1 MRSWVT
7 ALCLVGVSLL
17 HAYDR
22 GPWLGNGLEI
32 DVCASYAFQTFDK
45 LNRNGQ
51 TMVYKSRDHFFNGG
65 VEVAPWDCFDIKI
78 EAQVARTT
86 DHSLFFQYA
95 RAGMRYLLFDE
106 LLGSP
111 FTVTV
116 GGFVEAASKKA
127 LYDLA
132 TPEHGTVEAEAH
144 LAIGR
149 ELWGWSCNNWIWR
162 SWALGAVGFANK
174 GAGWLRGRVAV
185 ARQICGC
192 VVLWAG
198 AEGLVGLGE
207 RPLPPPA
214 LFTGYGP
221 IAHRSIDGQIGCLGQ
236 MGLIGWFSFDY
247 SYRFHAANFPEQAQR
262 FTLAVII
269 PLSI

>member
-1 MRSWVT
+1 M
-7 ALCLVGVSLL
+7 GVSAL
-17 HAYDR
+17 HAQDW

-32 DVCASYAFQTFDK
+32 DLRGAYSFQTYDK

-51 TMVYKSRDHFFNGG
+51 TVPYSSRDHFFNGG
-65 VEVAPWDCFDIKI
+65 VEVAPWDSFDLRI

-86 DHSLFFQYA
+86 THRTLFFQYV
-95 RAGMRYLLFDE
+95 RAGMRYVLCDE

-116 GGFVEAASKKA
+116 GGFAETASKRA
-127 LYDLA
+127 LYDLS

-149 ELWGWSCNNWIWR
+149 EIWGCRDWIWR
-162 SWALGAVGFANK
+162 SWALGAIGFANK
-174 GAGWLRGRVAV
+174 GAGWLRGRIAL

-192 VVLWAG
+192 VVIWAG
-198 AEGLVGLGE
+198 AEGLAGLGE
-207 RPLPPPA
+207 LPLPLPP

-221 IAHRSIDGQIGCLGQ
+221 IAHRSIDGEIGCRGKI
-236 MGLIGWFSFDY
+236 GLIGWASVYY

-262 FTLAVII
+262 ITVALII